1 MSEIKRQLIE
11 KAKQSK
17 SLSVNNSYSSYWRKW
32 IDNFDFMDPA
42 NNLQKIYGDY
52 FTPVRWKSSNFLLR
66 QLVAFEVFA
75 TNLLSSPKY
84 FLKALFGRNYWRLRR
99 ACSKQGRHMNFANI
113 IALSAFDLICSQTN
127 PKKATICIIG
137 DGASNFVSMSNAE
150 SAKFE
155 KIVSVNLS
163 EVHLVETELLLKS
176 GIDDAQLAV
185 VDSHESAHLFSRSS
199 AKIAIVSADDAECLS
214 SLKIDVFVNMSSM
227 QEMTTT
233 AISDY
238 FKLIQ
243 KSNAYFYCCNREE
256 KKLPDGTVIRFS
268 EYPWGSAKFLFNEV
282 CPWMKKTVNLTRPII
297 RRQEIHC
304 HALVKYS

>member
-1 MSEIKRQLIE
+1 MSEIKRHLIE

-17 SLSVNNSYSSYWRKW
+17 SLYVNNSYSSYWRKW
-32 IDNFDFMDPA
+32 IDNFDVMNSGD
-42 NNLQKIYGDY
+42 NLHKIYGDY

-66 QLVAFEVFA
+66 QFFAFELFA

-84 FLKALFGRNYWRLRR
+84 FLKVLYGRDYWRLRR

-113 IALSAFDLICSQTN
+113 IALSAFDLICSRTN

-137 DGASNFVSMSNAE
+137 DGASNFVSMSHAE

-163 EVHLVETELLLKS
+163 EVHLVETEMLLKS
-176 GIDDAQLAV
+176 GIDDAYLTV
-185 VDSHESAHLFSRSS
+185 VDSHESARLFSRSS
-199 AKIAIVSADDAECLS
+199 ARIAIVSADDAEYLS

-227 QEMTTT
+227 QEMNMT

-238 FKLIQ
+238 FNLIQ
-243 KSNAYFYCCNREE
+243 KAKAYFYCCNREE

-297 RRQEIHC
+297 RRQEIHR